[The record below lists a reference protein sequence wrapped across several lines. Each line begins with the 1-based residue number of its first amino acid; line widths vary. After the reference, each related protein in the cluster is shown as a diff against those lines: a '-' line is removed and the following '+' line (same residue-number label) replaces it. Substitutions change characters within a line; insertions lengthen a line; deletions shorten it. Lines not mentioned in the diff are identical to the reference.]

1 MKPQSNEQNSWEPTS
16 APRDSSLGKPRPQM
30 QTPIRINRIVVGD
43 YYHVTTMD
51 ESMSWMKLAHRQA
64 NFSLTLRPPFV
75 HLPLLKRFLITFS
88 NVHTKEEQD
97 LSLALSLTYIM
108 YADASNNTP
117 FYTHVNLYVAWRV
130 PPPKVRLSLLIYL
143 DVKFSFVCDLRFKS
157 FFFLVIFLK
166 IRHTIL
172 GLEIKCS
179 LLNIVCFK
187 IRLSLDF
194 DFKINYLCSLS
205 QNHNYLCSLT
215 QDQVLNI
222 LCFKVSFFAYCLKTI
237 LFLSLFFIFCLWL

>member
-1 MKPQSNEQNSWEPTS
+1 MNKQPLSLSLSNQNVIEQSLTHGLHQTNKEKRKIMKPQSNEQNSWEPTS

-117 FYTHVNLYVAWRV
+117 FYTHVNLYVA
-130 PPPKVRLSLLIYL
+130 
-143 DVKFSFVCDLRFKS
+143 
-157 FFFLVIFLK
+157 
-166 IRHTIL
+166 
-172 GLEIKCS
+172 
-179 LLNIVCFK
+179 
-187 IRLSLDF
+187 
-194 DFKINYLCSLS
+194 
-205 QNHNYLCSLT
+205 
-215 QDQVLNI
+215 
-222 LCFKVSFFAYCLKTI
+222 
-237 LFLSLFFIFCLWL
+237 

>member
-1 MKPQSNEQNSWEPTS
+1 MYTPKKNKTS
-16 APRDSSLGKPRPQM
+16 PLPSPLRILCTLMLQI
-30 QTPIRINRIVVGD
+30 TPLSTLTSICMW
-43 YYHVTTMD
+43 HE
-51 ESMSWMKLAHRQA
+51 ES
-64 NFSLTLRPPFV
+64 
-75 HLPLLKRFLITFS
+75 
-88 NVHTKEEQD
+88 
-97 LSLALSLTYIM
+97 
-108 YADASNNTP
+108 
-117 FYTHVNLYVAWRV
+117 